1 MSPYPRHVPRAV
13 AVLLLVGLVSAG
25 VARAAGGDPQ
35 KRLTPADQARA
46 KAMLVRRSDLPTG
59 YRVARQS
66 SLRDVHCAAVDDSD
80 LVVTGEGRS
89 GFDRTPVAVAS
100 ASEVYRTLANAN
112 AAWRRSTSPGGRACL
127 EQELRRELAS
137 VGVQRIHIAAPF
149 ALPSLAQRRYLFR
162 IAGSAQGI
170 PVVFDLVALQRS
182 RAQAVLLFAS
192 ALEPVSKA
200 EQARLA
206 GLVAARM
213 KTALRGP

>member
-112 AAWRRSTSPGGRACL
+112 AAWRRSTSPGGGRAWS
-127 EQELRRELAS
+127 RSFAAS
-137 VGVQRIHIAAPF
+137 
-149 ALPSLAQRRYLFR
+149 
-162 IAGSAQGI
+162 
-170 PVVFDLVALQRS
+170 S
-182 RAQAVLLFAS
+182 RAWGCS
-192 ALEPVSKA
+192 GS
-200 EQARLA
+200 
-206 GLVAARM
+206 
-213 KTALRGP
+213 T